1 MAERESSQCE
11 RAGKNCVEL
20 VRALIFRIKQ
30 THSQLQGAELEDG
43 EDKKVQEEV
52 TKLRSKQKGRK
63 K

>member
-1 MAERESSQCE
+1 M
-11 RAGKNCVEL
+11 GL

>member
-1 MAERESSQCE
+1 M
-11 RAGKNCVEL
+11 EL

-52 TKLRSKQKGRK
+52 TKLRSKKKGRK